1 MILGGSPVLGSP
13 VFSCSREIREHKEI
27 EDILKEARSE
37 VGRGLTR
44 GVCQIGWME
53 EFMFSGSE
61 IEHEAFLSLWLE
73 MFVFHDSEN
82 TLRDCIFPIAIH
94 LAEGEL
100 VALAPAVLASIY
112 RDLGLLKA
120 QIVAVTEFRRR
131 DYADILAV
139 ALWSP
144 LHLVQLWAWERFPA
158 FQPRASSIRNGEPR
172 SALWD
177 KVKSRKVENVRFVLD
192 SATETFRWRPYA
204 TGRYSFEFYKEKEEW
219 RELGSNQ
226 DLLSFALCL
235 RVSEL
240 VGIGCIERYLPHR
253 VARQFGFDQD
263 IPCDIAKSNGI
274 PELAWI
280 NYIRPFS
287 VTKLLVPSPFFVP
300 DFTIKYLRW
309 WKQSG
314 LDSHDLLKNAIIA
327 AVRRK
332 RSSRKRSKGLP
343 KAWIGKKGD
352 NNAGIVP
359 SPSNAK
365 ANNGALSEVKSLQ
378 KPVECI
384 MNLNTEIGRPVR
396 ALENQAG
403 IPACHTPSK
412 SRGGG
417 ENNVFE
423 VPGLALESRIAILE
437 KAIAELKGARFGSRF
452 EKICS

>member
-1 MILGGSPVLGSP
+1 MLSSARNASPTLRTAHFLNPTRASIKALVPKTLHSAPLLCLPLLILKIGLSMRRSMVGKSNSELEIMGSSHG
-13 VFSCSREIREHKEI
+13 REDKEI
-27 EDILKEARSE
+27 EDKLKEARSE

-94 LAEGEL
+94 LAKGEV

-112 RDLGLLKA
+112 RDLG
-120 QIVAVTEFRRR
+120 
-131 DYADILAV
+131 
-139 ALWSP
+139 
-144 LHLVQLWAWERFPA
+144 
-158 FQPRASSIRNGEPR
+158 G
-172 SALWD
+172 
-177 KVKSRKVENVRFVLD
+177 
-192 SATETFRWRPYA
+192 
-204 TGRYSFEFYKEKEEW
+204 G
-219 RELGSNQ
+219 
-226 DLLSFALCL
+226 
-235 RVSEL
+235 
-240 VGIGCIERYLPHR
+240 
-253 VARQFGFDQD
+253 
-263 IPCDIAKSNGI
+263 
-274 PELAWI
+274 
-280 NYIRPFS
+280 
-287 VTKLLVPSPFFVP
+287 
-300 DFTIKYLRW
+300 
-309 WKQSG
+309 KQSE

-332 RSSRKRSKGLP
+332 RSQGQRKIRRTA

-352 NNAGIVP
+352 NNVGIFP

-403 IPACHTPSK
+403 IPRCHTPSK
-412 SRGGG
+412 SRVGG
-417 ENNVFE
+417 ENSAFE

-437 KAIAELKGARFGSRF
+437 KAMAELKAARFGSRF
-452 EKICS
+452 EKNCS